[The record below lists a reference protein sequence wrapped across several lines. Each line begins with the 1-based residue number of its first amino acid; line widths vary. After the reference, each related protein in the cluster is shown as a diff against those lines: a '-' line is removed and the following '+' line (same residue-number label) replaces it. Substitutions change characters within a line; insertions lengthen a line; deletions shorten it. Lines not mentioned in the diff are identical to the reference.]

1 MPPTR
6 VWRVF
11 YTRPRNEKKVA
22 ERLEAR
28 GLDVCLPLR
37 TVLRQWSDRK
47 KKVQEPLFPG
57 YLFAH
62 VDERERLTVL
72 QDDGVVT
79 TVSFGGTLAEARQ
92 EEIDALRA
100 LEAVPKSVE
109 ARALDAVPPGANVI
123 VTNGPLK
130 GARGTVDGS
139 PKAFYLTILIESV
152 RQAIRLEVPA
162 DWVMRTGE
170 RADQT

>member
-1 MPPTR
+1 MPPAR

-22 ERLEAR
+22 ERLIAS
-28 GLDVCLPLR
+28 GIDVCLPLR

-47 KKVQEPLFPG
+47 KRVLEPLFPG

-62 VDERERLTVL
+62 VDERERLAVL

-92 EEIDALRA
+92 EEIDTLRA
-100 LEAVPKSVE
+100 LEATPKSVE
-109 ARALDAVPPGANVI
+109 ARALDAVPAGAEVI

-139 PKAFYLTILIESV
+139 PKAYYLTLLIDSV

-162 DWVMRTGE
+162 DWVMRTGPG
-170 RADQT
+170 DG

>member
-1 MPPTR
+1 MPRRR
-6 VWRVF
+6 VWRAF

-62 VDERERLTVL
+62 VDERDRIAVL
-72 QDDGVVT
+72 QDSGVVT
-79 TVSFGGTLAEARQ
+79 TVSFGGTIAEVRD
-92 EEIDALRA
+92 EEIEALRA

-109 ARALDAVPPGANVI
+109 ARTLEAAPPGAAVI
-123 VTNGPLK
+123 VTNGPMK
-130 GARGTVDGS
+130 GVRGTVEGS
-139 PKAFYLTILIESV
+139 PKALYLTVVIESI
-152 RQAIRLEVPA
+152 RQAVRLEVPS
-162 DWVMRTGE
+162 DWVMRTGGGSGE
-170 RADQT
+170 

>member
-1 MPPTR
+1 
-6 VWRVF
+6 VF

-22 ERLEAR
+22 ERLSAR
-28 GLDVCLPLR
+28 GIDVCLPLR

-62 VDERERLTVL
+62 VDERERMTVL

-92 EEIDALRA
+92 DEIDTLRA
-100 LEAVPKSVE
+100 LESVPKSVE
-109 ARALDAVPPGANVI
+109 ARALDAVPAGAEVI

-139 PKAFYLTILIESV
+139 PKAFYLSIAVDSI
-152 RQAIRLEVPA
+152 RQALRLEVPA
-162 DWVMRTGE
+162 DWVMRTDAGSG
-170 RADQT
+170 RT

>member
-1 MPPTR
+1 MPHDR

-22 ERLEAR
+22 ERLTD
-28 GLDVCLPLR
+28 GGIDVCLPLR

-62 VDERERLTVL
+62 VDERERLVVL
-72 QDDGVVT
+72 QDDGVVA
-79 TVSFGGTLAEARQ
+79 TVSFGGALAEVRNA
-92 EEIDALRA
+92 EIEMLRA
-100 LEAVPKSVE
+100 LAGLPKSVE
-109 ARALDAVPPGANVI
+109 ARALDAVPPGAEVI

-130 GARGTVDGS
+130 GARGTVEGS
-139 PKAFYLTILIESV
+139 PKAFYLFILIESV
-152 RQAIRLEVPA
+152 RQTIRLKVPA
-162 DWVMRTGE
+162 DWVMRTGGG
-170 RADQT
+170 AG